1 MTSGRPSRA
10 ARCLR
15 AAQCRVLA
23 VAALVVG
30 SSEEAAETAAHLA
43 AVEEVAVNRA
53 AVGADTAFLEVVDR
67 VVAATAV
74 AKALATEVDGVEDAA
89 ATRAVEKA
97 AEGPMEVGEGQMAH
111 FHACSVGCPGAA
123 LPMGPV

>member
-1 MTSGRPSRA
+1 M
-10 ARCLR
+10 
-15 AAQCRVLA
+15 LA
-23 VAALVVG
+23 VAAQVVG

-53 AVGADTAFLEVVDR
+53 AVGTDTAFLEVVDR

-111 FHACSVGCPGAA
+111 FPCLQCGLSWRGLADGPGMKRRR
-123 LPMGPV
+123 LITRNFW